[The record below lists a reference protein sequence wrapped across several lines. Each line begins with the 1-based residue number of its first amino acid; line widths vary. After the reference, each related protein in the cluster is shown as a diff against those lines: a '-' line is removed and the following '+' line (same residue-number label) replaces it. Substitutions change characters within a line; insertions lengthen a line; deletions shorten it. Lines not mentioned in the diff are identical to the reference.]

1 MIIIDIDE
9 RKFYQNEELGNFGK
23 TKFIEMCK
31 EYFKQFYQDETIIK
45 LIKEMQDEIL
55 YTVQGDKVFLVVK
68 NETMYCINDT
78 YPIKICKFE
87 ENLYGIKDNA
97 HKVFQECFEDCFPR
111 FKRLILGYKQ
121 WNEKDIK
128 SIPTID
134 VDIGSHKDFEEY
146 INEFKEIIKDILL
159 TILKGDLCDKVCS
172 EIVEAYKSNI
182 LENNPILVLVKKCEN
197 GKEIYSKGI
206 YVITEK
212 LEVKKASYFVLE
224 GELEQ
229 IIGKVM
235 PKDKALLVNPIYN
248 YIQVFSRKVNPIIR
262 VNKLYPKGVSA
273 TLSYYNEDQ
282 TPIVIKY
289 GAGCC
294 YAFLPYYRNWSVNP
308 FNIDIEED
316 KEYDETLIFNEMK
329 EIDKGRFKDVKCYV
343 KSQIKKYENEKA
355 TNCMPEGLSNNV
367 IYKLEKEE
375 LKAIPD
381 TMEDRI
387 TARDNIFRDKA
398 IYLLYKLN
406 IKGIGI

>member
-1 MIIIDIDE
+1 MIIIDLDE
-9 RKFYQNEELGNFGK
+9 RKFYQNEEPANFGK

-87 ENLYGIKDNA
+87 ENLYGIKDTA

-111 FKRLILGYKQ
+111 FKRLGYKQ

-134 VDIGSHKDFEEY
+134 VDIGSHKDFEKY

-159 TILKGDLCDKVCS
+159 TTLKGDLCDKVCS

-197 GKEIYSKGI
+197 AKEIYSKGI

-212 LEVKKASYFVLE
+212 LEVKKVSYFVLE

-248 YIQVFSRKVNPIIR
+248 YIQVFSRKVKPIIR
-262 VNKLYPKGVSA
+262 VNKLYPEGVSA
-273 TLSYYNEDQ
+273 ILSFYNENQ

-294 YAFLPYYRNWSVNP
+294 YALLPYHRNWSVNP
-308 FNIDIEED
+308 FNINIEED

-329 EIDKGRFKDVKCYV
+329 AIDKGRFKDVECYV
-343 KSQIKKYENEKA
+343 MSQTKKYENTKIE
-355 TNCMPEGLSNNV
+355 MPEVLENNV
-367 IYKLEKEE
+367 LYKLEKEE
-375 LKAIPD
+375 LKVIPD
-381 TMEDRI
+381 TPDDRF
-387 TARDNIFRDKA
+387 TARNNIFSKRE
-398 IYLLYKLN
+398 IYMLCKLN